1 MQNKN
6 TKETKK
12 IDLHPKKCNICGG
25 LVIYTNNNLIYGK
38 SYGSLLNQT
47 EKGVIPYPSETRLG
61 DGEKRYSPG
70 KLKIVAIS
78 SN

>member
-1 MQNKN
+1 MDIRRRVHGMITHIMHLKLLWLNII
-6 TKETKK
+6 ET
-12 IDLHPKKCNICGG
+12 I
-25 LVIYTNNNLIYGK
+25 
-38 SYGSLLNQT
+38 LLNQT

-78 SN
+78 LN

>member
-1 MQNKN
+1 MDIRRRVHGMITHIMHLKII
-6 TKETKK
+6 ET
-12 IDLHPKKCNICGG
+12 I
-25 LVIYTNNNLIYGK
+25 
-38 SYGSLLNQT
+38 LLNQT

-78 SN
+78 LN

>member
-1 MQNKN
+1 MITHIMHLKINII
-6 TKETKK
+6 ET
-12 IDLHPKKCNICGG
+12 I
-25 LVIYTNNNLIYGK
+25 
-38 SYGSLLNQT
+38 LLNQT

-78 SN
+78 LN

>member
-1 MQNKN
+1 MDIRRRVHGMITHIMHLKLLNII
-6 TKETKK
+6 ET
-12 IDLHPKKCNICGG
+12 I
-25 LVIYTNNNLIYGK
+25 
-38 SYGSLLNQT
+38 LLNQT

-78 SN
+78 LN

>member
-1 MQNKN
+1 MDN
-6 TKETKK
+6 
-12 IDLHPKKCNICGG
+12 
-25 LVIYTNNNLIYGK
+25 
-38 SYGSLLNQT
+38 SLLAVRDINHKYIVV

-78 SN
+78 LN

>member
-1 MQNKN
+1 MI
-6 TKETKK
+6 THIMHLK
-12 IDLHPKKCNICGG
+12 IIMIK
-25 LVIYTNNNLIYGK
+25 YYRNNFIK
-38 SYGSLLNQT
+38 QT

-78 SN
+78 LN

>member
-1 MQNKN
+1 MITHIMHLKLLSL
-6 TKETKK
+6 TIIET
-12 IDLHPKKCNICGG
+12 I
-25 LVIYTNNNLIYGK
+25 
-38 SYGSLLNQT
+38 LLNQT

-78 SN
+78 LN